1 MANDTKQLEKDV
13 QRLLNKLTNVKVQ
26 EAKGVLSQ
34 LNKSAID
41 RKELIEREKQ
51 LLRMKEQISS
61 VAEIQSEFYFSSEI

>member
-34 LNKSAID
+34 LNKSATD
-41 RKELIEREKQ
+41 RKELIEREKH
-51 LLRMKEQISS
+51 LLRMKEQIISS
-61 VAEIQSEFYFSSEI
+61 VIETQSEFSEI